1 MKTWKIAIV
10 GCGEIAEYTYLPN
23 LDRNQRV
30 EVVACC
36 DLKPERVR
44 LFMEKF
50 GIPRGYPN
58 IDELLAQC
66 EFDIMMDL
74 ASIPAHYELNKKA
87 LEAGKH
93 LYSQKP
99 VALNEE
105 QAADLIETARRNGV
119 KFSASPIHML
129 RPDIRQARQLLA
141 DGAIGR
147 LLFIRSMVAH
157 GGPEYFQ
164 YRANDPSWFYEPGAG
179 ALYDLGVH
187 ALHMVTGIAGPAKT
201 VFSRAATAQPVRTV
215 RSGAF
220 DGKEIQAGKL
230 FDNYLISLDFG
241 NGVLGDI
248 VTGFCVKGNA
258 APELEIYGELG
269 SIVFPG
275 GGAPLKVYLDDPE
288 KKIRGWMKPE
298 PQTRPAEEFFQ
309 ASCIGDLVR
318 AIEQEEPVG
327 LPPEQARHVIE
338 IMCRVEESARD
349 GETKELKTAF

>member
-10 GCGEIAEYTYLPN
+10 GCGDIAEHTYLPN

-66 EFDIMMDL
+66 EFDIVMDL

-275 GGAPLKVYLDDPE
+275 GGAPLKVYLDDLSL
-288 KKIRGWMKPE
+288 IH
-298 PQTRPAEEFFQ
+298 
-309 ASCIGDLVR
+309 I
-318 AIEQEEPVG
+318 
-327 LPPEQARHVIE
+327 
-338 IMCRVEESARD
+338 
-349 GETKELKTAF
+349 